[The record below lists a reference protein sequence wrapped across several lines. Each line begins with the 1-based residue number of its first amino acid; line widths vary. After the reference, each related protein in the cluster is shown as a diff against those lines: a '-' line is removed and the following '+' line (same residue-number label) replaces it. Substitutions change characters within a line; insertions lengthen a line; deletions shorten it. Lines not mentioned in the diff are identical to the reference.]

1 MGLHHDARCCMFLI
15 AFASFS
21 STCDAGDFLADKG
34 GKLTEKAFR
43 DDIMNAMGSVLG
55 CGGEADPAQIDSIKS
70 VIMPMWRTMPKTQ
83 NRIDRRHLR
92 YVVHRYFMQKSSL
105 MVRGFEPMR
114 PMNDSSWGS
123 VDILSQMVPAYVE
136 SVLEAQHKTQQGFS
150 LQDVVDMVLALDQLI
165 FDSESALIENVY
177 ASQGKLVQ
185 KTLSHFG
192 EPIEPRPLSHEGL
205 KEVLEEYMIKWM
217 VDAEPEDHAM
227 LLADRTLAAK
237 HLPHYHHL
245 MQFVEGRIKTFDYE
259 RQHSKSI
266 EGQGRN
272 AWSKKY
278 SFEDAHK
285 VVGGMTRSF
294 QSYWQSECASMKE
307 ALMGMD
313 KHSTGRVPLAKFYS
327 TAINS
332 DWRFGESEAYLREL
346 GALDESSSWMG
357 AQVMIANYL
366 QATSN
371 CIVSTEHY
379 LVCCQAE
386 CESLMGEIESAIQAP
401 EALPEAILDIVRS
414 MTSQTTLDHDEPPH
428 LEGSMVDQL
437 NKVARNHGGMVP
449 LHGRLFS
456 QWLHYVFP
464 HECPLPH
471 KQGAAITVSTPSEFG
486 QHFIASKDDMEKHA
500 SNTTALDISVTKEDL
515 QWMSQ
520 WSADEEFMMDYSD
533 GQSWSYLLVLG
544 SILLAAAGIYG
555 GVLGSNKKA
564 TPVSSGSSHAH
575 WV

>member
-1 MGLHHDARCCMFLI
+1 MPLNHDARFCMFLI
-15 AFASFS
+15 AFASFL
-21 STCDAGDFLADKG
+21 STCDCSGAFLADKG
-34 GKLTEKAFR
+34 GKLSEKFQ

-55 CGGEADPAQIDSIKS
+55 CGGEADPAQINSIKS
-70 VIMPMWRTMPKTQ
+70 IVMPMWHTMPKTQ

-136 SVLEAQHKTQQGFS
+136 SVLEAKHKTQQGFS
-150 LQDVVDMVLALDQLI
+150 LQDAVDMVLALDQLI

-177 ASQGKLVQ
+177 ASQGKPVQ
-185 KTLSHFG
+185 RT
-192 EPIEPRPLSHEGL
+192 LSHEGL

-217 VDAEPEDHAM
+217 VDAEPEDHDM

-237 HLPHYHHL
+237 HLPHYYQL
-245 MQFVEGRIKTFDYE
+245 MQFVDGRIKTFDYE
-259 RQHSKSI
+259 RQHSTSI
-266 EGQGRN
+266 EGQGRD

-278 SFEDAHK
+278 SFEDTHK

-294 QSYWQSECASMKE
+294 QAYWQSECASMKE

-313 KHSTGRVPLAKFYS
+313 KHSTGRVPLAKFYN

-357 AQVMIANYL
+357 AQVIIPNYL

-386 CESLMGEIESAIQAP
+386 CESLLGEIESAIQAP
-401 EALPEAILDIVRS
+401 EALPGAILDIVRS

-428 LEGSMVDQL
+428 LEGNMVDQL
-437 NKVARNHGGMVP
+437 NKVAQNHGGMVP
-449 LHGRLFS
+449 LHGRLFA

-471 KQGAAITVSTPSEFG
+471 KAGAAITVSTPSEFG
-486 QHFIASKDDMEKHA
+486 QNFIASKDDMEKHA

-533 GQSWSYLLVLG
+533 GQSWSYLFPLC
-544 SILLAAAGIYG
+544 SILLVAAGIYG
-555 GVLGSNKKA
+555 GVLGSNKKSL
-564 TPVSSGSSHAH
+564 PVSSGSSHAH

>member
-1 MGLHHDARCCMFLI
+1 
-15 AFASFS
+15 
-21 STCDAGDFLADKG
+21 
-34 GKLTEKAFR
+34 
-43 DDIMNAMGSVLG
+43 
-55 CGGEADPAQIDSIKS
+55 
-70 VIMPMWRTMPKTQ
+70 
-83 NRIDRRHLR
+83 
-92 YVVHRYFMQKSSL
+92 
-105 MVRGFEPMR
+105 
-114 PMNDSSWGS
+114 
-123 VDILSQMVPAYVE
+123 
-136 SVLEAQHKTQQGFS
+136 
-150 LQDVVDMVLALDQLI
+150 
-165 FDSESALIENVY
+165 
-177 ASQGKLVQ
+177 
-185 KTLSHFG
+185 
-192 EPIEPRPLSHEGL
+192 
-205 KEVLEEYMIKWM
+205 
-217 VDAEPEDHAM
+217 
-227 LLADRTLAAK
+227 
-237 HLPHYHHL
+237 
-245 MQFVEGRIKTFDYE
+245 
-259 RQHSKSI
+259 
-266 EGQGRN
+266 
-272 AWSKKY
+272 
-278 SFEDAHK
+278 
-285 VVGGMTRSF
+285 
-294 QSYWQSECASMKE
+294 
-307 ALMGMD
+307 LMGMD

-564 TPVSSGSSHAH
+564 TPVSSGSSHVH

>member
-1 MGLHHDARCCMFLI
+1 MLLI
-15 AFASFS
+15 ALALFS
-21 STCDAGDFLADKG
+21 VPCDCSSAFLSGKG
-34 GKLTEKAFR
+34 GKLSEKAFR

-55 CGGEADPAQIDSIKS
+55 CGGEADQAHIDSILS
-70 VIMPMWRTMPKTQ
+70 AVMPMWRTMPKTQ

-92 YVVHRYFMQKSSL
+92 YVVHRYFMQRSSL

-136 SVLEAQHKTQQGFS
+136 SVLESKHKTQQGFS

-165 FDSESALIENVY
+165 FDSESTLIENVY
-177 ASQGKLVQ
+177 ASQGKPMQ
-185 KTLSHFG
+185 RTLSY
-192 EPIEPRPLSHEGL
+192 EGL

-217 VDAEPEDHAM
+217 VDADPEDHAM
-227 LLADRTLAAK
+227 LVADRALAAR
-237 HLPHYHHL
+237 HLPRYYSL
-245 MQFVEGRIKTFDYE
+245 MKFVDGRIKTFDYE
-259 RQHSKSI
+259 RQHSTSI
-266 EGQGRN
+266 EGHGRD
-272 AWSKKY
+272 AWSKRY

-285 VVGGMTRSF
+285 VVGGITRSF
-294 QSYWQSECASMKE
+294 QSYWQSECSSMKE
-307 ALMGMD
+307 ALMSMD

-327 TAINS
+327 TAINV
-332 DWRFGESEAYLREL
+332 DWRFGESEGYLREL

-386 CESLMGEIESAIQAP
+386 CESLMGEIESAMQAP
-401 EALPEAILDIVRS
+401 EALPEAILNIVRT
-414 MTSQTTLDHDEPPH
+414 MTSQTTLDHDEPAH
-428 LEGSMVDQL
+428 LDGNMVEQL
-437 NKVARNHGGMVP
+437 KKVAKSHGGMVP
-449 LHGRLFS
+449 LHGRLFA
-456 QWLHYVFP
+456 QWLHYAFP

-471 KQGAAITVSTPSEFG
+471 KQGATITVSTPSEFG
-486 QHFIASKDDMEKHA
+486 EDFGLASKDDMKKHA

-520 WSADEEFMMDYSD
+520 WSEDEELMVDYSD
-533 GQSWSYLLVLG
+533 GQPWNYAFVLC
-544 SILLAAAGIYG
+544 SMLLAVVGVYG
-555 GVLGSNKKA
+555 GVFSNNNKA
-564 TPVSSGSSHAH
+564 TPVASGSSHCH